1 MRIRTKISA
10 LIFALFCSLH
20 ASAQTP
26 GAANTPDP
34 GVNPLRQI
42 DRAEVRVTR
51 VEPQPGAV
59 RSSHAHN
66 DVRFHLFI
74 PVNGKIEL
82 TLGSAKPV
90 EAAPG
95 QAYFMEKG
103 TMHGFRNIGTT
114 PAVVMEVF
122 VKDGAAAAQLEPG
135 PPVGWEDKLAL
146 SRGALK
152 REEINCRRP

>member
-1 MRIRTKISA
+1 MRIRRVIPALS
-10 LIFALFCSLH
+10 LIFICALH

-34 GVNPLRQI
+34 GVNPVRQI

-51 VEPQPGAV
+51 VELQPGAV
-59 RSSHAHN
+59 RSTHAHN

-74 PVNGKIEL
+74 PVTGKIEL
-82 TLGSAKPV
+82 IMGSAKPL
-90 EAAPG
+90 EATPG

-114 PAVVMEVF
+114 PAMVMEVF
-122 VKDGAAAAQLEPG
+122 VKDGAATAQLKPG
-135 PPVGWEDKLAL
+135 PPVAREDTLAL
-146 SRGALK
+146 LQAR
-152 REEINCRRP
+152 